1 VSELEFA
8 LLTAAVF
15 LIVVFA
21 LAVTFTVI
29 WTTAPTGFLL
39 VHAGNVPM
47 LQEPGATFPQ
57 EFVGRIIEQLGG

>member
-1 VSELEFA
+1 
-8 LLTAAVF
+8 
-15 LIVVFA
+15 LIAVFA
-21 LAVTFTVI
+21 LALTFTVI

-57 EFVGRIIEQLGG
+57 EFVGCIIEQLGG